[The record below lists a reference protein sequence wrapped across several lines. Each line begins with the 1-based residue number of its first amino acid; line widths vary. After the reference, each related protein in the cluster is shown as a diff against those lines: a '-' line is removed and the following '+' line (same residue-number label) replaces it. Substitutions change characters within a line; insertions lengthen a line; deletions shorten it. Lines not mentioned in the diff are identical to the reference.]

1 MPDSSQD
8 HISQY
13 PSEARKRG
21 CLACSSKHCPDS
33 LRVPIRVWRPAA
45 TLEALCRSPLMNT
58 RGANPAR
65 VERVP
70 EMSAVTRP
78 KVVLARRPTAEWA
91 SDSGAGTSATAWR
104 TLSIG
109 LRSCTL
115 RWRSNYPLGPPGA
128 EEKPMKRQA
137 RRHQRVPRP
146 STKLGSRIAL
156 QIGEGKYGPHKIG

>member
-1 MPDSSQD
+1 MADSSQD

-13 PSEARKRG
+13 LSDARKRG

-45 TLEALCRSPLMNT
+45 TLEALCRSPLMKT

-104 TLSIG
+104 TLSIRAKI
-109 LRSCTL
+109 L
-115 RWRSNYPLGPPGA
+115 YPEVAKQLPAGTTWGRRKTDEASGVTASAGP
-128 EEKPMKRQA
+128 K
-137 RRHQRVPRP
+137 
-146 STKLGSRIAL
+146 T
-156 QIGEGKYGPHKIG
+156 